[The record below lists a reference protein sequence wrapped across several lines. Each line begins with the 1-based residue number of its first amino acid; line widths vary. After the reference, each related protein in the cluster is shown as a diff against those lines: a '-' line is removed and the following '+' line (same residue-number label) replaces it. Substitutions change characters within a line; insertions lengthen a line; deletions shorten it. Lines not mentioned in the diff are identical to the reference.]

1 VDGQPDILSFGP
13 RRRRGARW
21 PSPGRGRW
29 IAIFVLAVLLACLG
43 VTVSL
48 AVLVAHRDDTINDLR
63 TALRN
68 ARHPAPATAAPPAVS
83 GSAMFSLPDAA
94 GGSFSVVAVAVR
106 PEPGSAALTWL
117 FVYGRHANP
126 GERYGLLSDTC
137 GGQYVA
143 AYDLAEGTADRKG
156 DVTIVAPNLDISS
169 TALDVWILVYR
180 LADGT
185 PLGGVLGPLTG
196 NGAKTFRSVPPCRGP
211 RSAASTTGTSKPK
224 AGTSTSP
231 STAS

>member
-1 VDGQPDILSFGP
+1 M
-13 RRRRGARW
+13 
-21 PSPGRGRW
+21 
-29 IAIFVLAVLLACLG
+29 LAVLLACLG

-48 AVLVAHRDDTINDLR
+48 ALLVAHRDDTINDLR
-63 TALRN
+63 AALRN
-68 ARHPAPATAAPPAVS
+68 ARHPAPATAAPSAVS
-83 GSAMFSLPDAA
+83 GSAVFSLPGAA

-117 FVYGRHANP
+117 FVYGQHASP

-169 TALDVWILVYR
+169 SALDVWVMVYR
-180 LADGT
+180 LADGA

-196 NGAKTFRSVPPCRGP
+196 NGAKTFRSVPPCPGSRLP
-211 RSAASTTGTSKPK
+211 AR
-224 AGTSTSP
+224 
-231 STAS
+231 